1 MLTNINVYELII
13 EVNKMKK
20 EERRKQILDAA
31 MTIFVEKGFKGS
43 TTIEIAKA
51 AEISEVTLF
60 RYFSSKQEIFLEGIE
75 PIFIQ
80 TLEGSI
86 NTSKDL
92 KIEEKLVFIL
102 TERIRL
108 ISKNYKVVRLILA
121 EESLLEKWGREGFM
135 NRILSIFKQLLKQMG
150 ILEQHE
156 DFILRLIMG
165 SMLSFLYIPEENE
178 GQVNQYVNKVVML
191 IVNEIKK

>member
-1 MLTNINVYELII
+1 MLTNTFGRKLVI
-13 EVNKMKK
+13 EVKKMKK

-31 MTIFVEKGFKGS
+31 MTVFVEKGFKGS
-43 TTIEIAKA
+43 TTLEIAKT

-86 NTSKDL
+86 HTSKDL
-92 KIEEKLVFIL
+92 KIEEKLAYVL

-108 ISKNYKVVRLILA
+108 ISKNYKIVRLILA
-121 EESLLEKWGREGFM
+121 EESLLVQWGSDGFM
-135 NRILSIFKQLLKQMG
+135 SRILSIFKQLLKQMG
-150 ILEQHE
+150 ILQQHE
-156 DFILRLIMG
+156 DFILRLMMG
-165 SMLSFLYIPEENE
+165 SMLSFLYIPEKDE
-178 GQVNQYVNKVVML
+178 GQIKQYVNKVVMI